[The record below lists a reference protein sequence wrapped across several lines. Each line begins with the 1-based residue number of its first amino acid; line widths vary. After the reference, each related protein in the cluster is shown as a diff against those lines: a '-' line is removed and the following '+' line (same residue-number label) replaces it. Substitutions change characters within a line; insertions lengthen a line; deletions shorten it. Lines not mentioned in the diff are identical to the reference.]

1 MKTAVRP
8 AILSRRMAQEKCME
22 EFISARQ
29 PGDIVNAR
37 VTHLENF
44 GAFADIGCGIISLL
58 PIDAISI
65 SRIDHPKERFYVG
78 MDIRVAVKSL
88 DNDRITLTHKELL
101 GTWDENTAHV
111 SKMEKPLQVLS
122 VPLNLMVFL

>member
-1 MKTAVRP
+1 
-8 AILSRRMAQEKCME
+8 MAQEKCME
-22 EFISARQ
+22 EFISALQ

-101 GTWDENTAHV
+101 GTWEEKYCHV
-111 SKMEKPLQVLS
+111 SNRRNRCRYYP
-122 VPLNLMVFL
+122 FR